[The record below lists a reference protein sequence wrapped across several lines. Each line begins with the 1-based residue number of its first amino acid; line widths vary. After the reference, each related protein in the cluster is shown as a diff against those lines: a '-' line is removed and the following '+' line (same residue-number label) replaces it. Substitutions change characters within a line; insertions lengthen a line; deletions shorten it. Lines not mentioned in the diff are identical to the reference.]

1 VLTVKSVF
9 IGTVLV
15 MAASAGAG
23 QQLQPVATL
32 KAIGG
37 EVTCIGFTSQGQ
49 TLFSGSLDTYIT
61 AWTTDD
67 WKHVTTIKPAQ
78 PAKAERGEH
87 QAEFR
92 SLTACATDPTSD
104 KVLVASGGDSIAT
117 YALPSGKQLGNRR
130 LDASNDSMAVSSDD
144 SVVAVGVGSKVSVFA
159 TTDWKKLATLS
170 VGGKASTLRYAP
182 TGKLLAVAVWRGGVQ
197 LWDTKTQT
205 LVRTLSTEGNSEQM
219 SFSPD
224 GRWLG
229 VAVWGSGQKTRVQVW
244 DVATGSEVTR
254 LNGHNSNVWGVA
266 FSPDGKFLV
275 SGDTSG
281 DVRLWKVASWQSCSQ
296 LKASGGQQVA
306 ISPDGHWLAA
316 GGGTLEISL
325 WDFRNLVQSCR

>member
-1 VLTVKSVF
+1 MVLA
-9 IGTVLV
+9 
-15 MAASAGAG
+15 MAASASAG

-37 EVTCIGFTSQGQ
+37 EVTCVGFTSQGRA
-49 TLFSGSLDTYIT
+49 LFSGSLDTYVT
-61 AWTTDD
+61 VWTTDD
-67 WKHVTTIKPAQ
+67 LKRVTTIKPAK
-78 PAKAERGEH
+78 PSKAERGEH
-87 QAEFR
+87 HAEFR
-92 SLTACATDPTSD
+92 SLAACEPDPTSD

-117 YALPSGKQLGNRR
+117 YALPSGKQLGNRQ
-130 LDASNDSMAVSSDD
+130 LDASSMAASSDD
-144 SVVAVGVGSKVSVFA
+144 SVVAVGIGSRVSVFA
-159 TTDWKKLATLS
+159 TSDWRKLATLS
-170 VGGKASTLRYAP
+170 VKGTVSTLRYAP
-182 TGKLLAVAVWRGGVQ
+182 TGQLLAVAVWRGGVQ

-229 VAVWGSGQKTRVQVW
+229 VAVWGSGQQTRVQVW
-244 DVATGSEVTR
+244 EVSTGSEVTR
-254 LNGHNSNVWGVA
+254 LNGHNSDVWGVA

-281 DVRLWKVASWQSCSQ
+281 DVKLWKVASWQSCSQ
-296 LKASGGQQVA
+296 LKASGGQQIA

-316 GGGTLEISL
+316 GGGTFEISL

>member
-1 VLTVKSVF
+1 
-9 IGTVLV
+9 
-15 MAASAGAG
+15 MAASASAG

-37 EVTCIGFTSQGQ
+37 EVTCLGFTSQGRA
-49 TLFSGSLDTYIT
+49 LFSGSLDTYIT
-61 AWTTDD
+61 VWTTDD

-78 PAKAERGEH
+78 PSKAERGEH

-92 SLTACATDPTSD
+92 SLAACETDPTSD
-104 KVLVASGGDSIAT
+104 KVLVASGGDSIDT
-117 YALPSGKQLGNRR
+117 YAVPSGKQLGNRQ
-130 LDASNDSMAVSSDD
+130 LDASSIAVSSDG

-159 TTDWKKLATLS
+159 TSDWKKLATLS
-170 VGGKASTLRYAP
+170 VKGTVHTLRYAP
-182 TGKLLAVAVWRGGVQ
+182 TGQLLAVGFWRGGVQ

-229 VAVWGSGQKTRVQVW
+229 VAVWGSGQQTRVQLW
-244 DVATGSEVTR
+244 DVSTGSEVNS
-254 LNGHNSNVWGVA
+254 LDGHNSNVWGVA
-266 FSPDGKFLV
+266 FSPDGRFLV

-281 DVRLWKVASWQSCSQ
+281 DVRVWKVAGWQNCLQ

-306 ISPDGHWLAA
+306 ISRDGHWLAA
-316 GGGTLEISL
+316 GGGMFEISL
-325 WDFRNLVQSCR
+325 WDFRNLLQSCR

>member
-1 VLTVKSVF
+1 VLAVKSVF
-9 IGTVLV
+9 IGTVLA
-15 MAASAGAG
+15 MAASASAG

-32 KAIGG
+32 KAISG

-49 TLFSGSLDTYIT
+49 ALFSGSLDTYIT

-67 WKHVTTIKPAQ
+67 WKQVTTIEPAQ
-78 PAKAERGEH
+78 PPKAERGEH

-117 YALPSGKQLGNRR
+117 YALPSGKQLGNRQ
-130 LDASNDSMAVSSDD
+130 LAASSIAVSSDA
-144 SVVAVGVGSKVSVFA
+144 SVVAVSVGSKVSVFA
-159 TTDWKKLATLS
+159 TSDWKKLATLS
-170 VGGKASTLRYAP
+170 VGGTASTLRYAP
-182 TGKLLAVAVWRGGVQ
+182 TRKLLAVAVWRGGVQ

-205 LVRTLSTEGNSEQM
+205 LVRTLSTDGNSEQM

-229 VAVWGSGQKTRVQVW
+229 VAVWGSGQQTRVQVW
-244 DVATGSEVTR
+244 DVSTGYEVTR

-281 DVRLWKVASWQSCSQ
+281 DVRLWKVASWQQCSQ